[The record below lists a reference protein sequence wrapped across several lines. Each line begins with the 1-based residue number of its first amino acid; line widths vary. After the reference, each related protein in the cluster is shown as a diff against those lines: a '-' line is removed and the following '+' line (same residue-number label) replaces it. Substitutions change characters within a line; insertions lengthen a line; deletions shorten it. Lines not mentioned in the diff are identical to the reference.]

1 MNGHSRRRHGQTASG
16 DVGVDTEP
24 LLLEFAEA
32 LKWPHFGHTHSE
44 SMQKMS
50 GS

>member
-1 MNGHSRRRHGQTASG
+1 MGIAVGEMGKRASG

-32 LKWPHFGHTHSE
+32 LKWPHFGQTYSV

-50 GS
+50 G